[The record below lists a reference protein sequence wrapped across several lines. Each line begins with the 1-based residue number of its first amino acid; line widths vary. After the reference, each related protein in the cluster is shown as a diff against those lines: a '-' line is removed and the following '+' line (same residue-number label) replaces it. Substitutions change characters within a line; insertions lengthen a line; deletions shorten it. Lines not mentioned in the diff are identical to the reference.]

1 MPKPQFQPP
10 VIVVPGI
17 TGTGLQDYYPI
28 PPEEVWSAV
37 LKKNYERISMHP
49 DNPRYEALE
58 PARVQPYGIFG
69 IIYEDLV
76 EALRHDLMTR
86 RTEPT
91 PVYPFSYDWRQDCT
105 QSADLLAGFI
115 EEVIER
121 TVLLP
126 HYREAKKALCVDLV
140 AHSMGGLIVA
150 DYLARYGKDQK
161 VRRVVSIAS
170 PFEGSVDAIE
180 KVSTGMGTL
189 TGSYPRDREREASRT
204 IPAIYQLLPSYD
216 GAVADEPGQ
225 PNDIFDVQTW
235 RVWQRSVLMT
245 LREYIRLHKAE
256 IDPETLLGQYLDT
269 AWKHRQRIRKLDLAR
284 ALRDGVKG
292 WMAIAGLGELTQ
304 IKVETKRDVGGRWFS
319 FPPPVEEWKNDHA
332 SMNTGDGTVP
342 FAGAIPR
349 FLKSENLVCVSR
361 AEFGIFELGDRALAL
376 GAGLH
381 AALPT
386 VNLVQRLTIKFLR
399 REYSGDIEARPAPGV
414 TRPEWPMDISV
425 K

>member
-1 MPKPQFQPP
+1 M
-10 VIVVPGI
+10 
-17 TGTGLQDYYPI
+17 
-28 PPEEVWSAV
+28 
-37 LKKNYERISMHP
+37 
-49 DNPRYEALE
+49 
-58 PARVQPYGIFG
+58 
-69 IIYEDLV
+69 
-76 EALRHDLMTR
+76 
-86 RTEPT
+86 
-91 PVYPFSYDWRQDCT
+91 
-105 QSADLLAGFI
+105 
-115 EEVIER
+115 
-121 TVLLP
+121 
-126 HYREAKKALCVDLV
+126 
-140 AHSMGGLIVA
+140 
-150 DYLARYGKDQK
+150 
-161 VRRVVSIAS
+161 VSIAS

-284 ALRDGVKG
+284 ALPDGVKG

-349 FLKSENLVCVSR
+349 FLKIENLVCVSR

-399 REYSGDIEARPAPGV
+399 REYSGDIEARTAPGV
-414 TRPEWPMDISV
+414 TRPEWPMDIPV